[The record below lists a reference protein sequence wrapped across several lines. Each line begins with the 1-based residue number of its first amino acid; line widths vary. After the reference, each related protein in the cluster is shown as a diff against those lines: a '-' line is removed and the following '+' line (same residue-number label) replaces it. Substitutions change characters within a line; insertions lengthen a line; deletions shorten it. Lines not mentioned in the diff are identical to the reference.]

1 MIRRL
6 PACLALCGVVV
17 LGALGTVVATGARA
31 TAAGRSGTPVGH
43 GVALPAGA
51 GR

>member
-6 PACLALCGVVV
+6 PARLALCGVVV
-17 LGALGTVVATGARA
+17 LGALGTVVAPRGTRHGC
-31 TAAGRSGTPVGH
+31 RSLRHAIGH